1 MSTQR
6 KTDHT
11 RHRLVSETPKT
22 LKNRFDIE
30 ASTVTGF
37 WVFASLFVLR
47 SKHKQIASAIF
58 IPNLIPCVNAQKWTI
73 QVVVVSETPKTLK
86 NRIFIEA
93 STITEFQMFDLSFAL
108 ETQKQT

>member
-1 MSTQR
+1 MCKSTH
-6 KTDHT
+6 KKIDHT
-11 RHRLVSETPKT
+11 RHHLVTETPGT
-22 LKNRFDIE
+22 LKNRFVIE

-47 SKHKQIASAIF
+47 SKHKSTIF

-93 STITEFQMFDLSFAL
+93 SKITEFQMFDLSFAL
-108 ETQKQT
+108 ETQKKT